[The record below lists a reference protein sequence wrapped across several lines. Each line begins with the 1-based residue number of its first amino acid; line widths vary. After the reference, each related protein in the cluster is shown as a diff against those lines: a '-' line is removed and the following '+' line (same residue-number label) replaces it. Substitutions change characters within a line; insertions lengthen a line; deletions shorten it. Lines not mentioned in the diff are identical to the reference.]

1 MSIYKRGQ
9 VWWVRFTSPSG
20 QRIHQSTETADR
32 QAAQEYH
39 DTLKA
44 QLWREAKLGDRPSYS
59 WEQAVVKWLGETT
72 HKASQKED
80 IKLLRWLD
88 PHLRGLALTAITR
101 EKIRQIGDIKR
112 LESSPAT
119 ANRHLALIRS
129 ILRRA
134 AREWEWVDQAP
145 PIRLYPEP
153 SRRVRWITREQAE
166 RLLAELPGHLA
177 ALARFSLATGLRQA
191 NATGLRWDQVDMVRA
206 VAWIHADQA
215 KNGKAIPVPLN
226 PEAMAVVREQIGK
239 HLAVVFTFEGRP
251 ILQPNTKAW
260 RKALERAGIE
270 NFRWHDLRHT
280 WASWHV
286 QAGTPLH
293 VLQELGG
300 WETPAMVR
308 RYTHLAPEH
317 LAEHAARISGFA
329 PNLHHGKIAVVK

>member
-9 VWWVRFTSPSG
+9 VWWVRFTSPNG

-44 QLWREAKLGDRPSYS
+44 KLWRESKLGDRPSYS
-59 WEQAVVKWLGETT
+59 WEQAVVKWLGETA

-112 LESSPAT
+112 LAASPAT

-134 AREWEWVDQAP
+134 AREWEWIDQAP
-145 PIRLYPEP
+145 LVRLYPEP
-153 SRRVRWITREQAE
+153 ARRIRWITREQAE
-166 RLLAELPGHLA
+166 RLLSELPEHLA

-191 NATGLRWDQVDMVRA
+191 NATGLRWDQIDVARA

-226 PEAMAVVREQIGK
+226 PDAMAVVREQIGK
-239 HLAVVFTFEGRP
+239 HPAVVFTFEGRP

-308 RYTHLAPEH
+308 RYAHLAPEH
-317 LAEHAARISGFA
+317 LAEHAARISISA
-329 PNLHHGKIAVVK
+329 PNLHHGKLIAIK